1 MSVTVI
7 TRKGLE
13 LRIFVT
19 GASGFIGSA
28 VVAELLGAGHQ
39 VVGLARAEASARAV
53 AAAGAEVHR
62 GSLDDT
68 ESLRRGAESTDGTI
82 HLAFRHDYDDFDIAA
97 GSKIDQ
103 RAIESLGGALAGS
116 GRPLVVAAGIFGI
129 APGGVATE
137 DQPGPSE
144 PLRASEPTTLA
155 FTDRGVRTAVL
166 RLPPSVHGEGDH
178 GFVSH
183 LIGIARKTGVSG
195 YPGDGTNRWPSVHR
209 LDAARA
215 IRLATESA
223 PPGTIVHPIDDE
235 GIPVRTIAEVIGR
248 HLGVPVKS
256 IPAEDV
262 FDHFGWIGPL
272 FALDAAATSL
282 RTREL
287 LGWQPT
293 HSGLLE
299 DLEAGHYFK
308 EG

>member
-1 MSVTVI
+1 M
-7 TRKGLE
+7 
-13 LRIFVT
+13 RIFVT

-39 VVGLARAEASARAV
+39 VVGLARSEASARAI
-53 AAAGAEVHR
+53 AEAGAEVHR
-62 GSLDDT
+62 GSLEDT
-68 ESLRRGAESTDGTI
+68 NSLRQGAESTDGTI
-82 HLAFRHDYDDFDIAA
+82 HLAFRHDFEDFDIAA
-97 GSKIDQ
+97 GSKFDR
-103 RAIESLGGALAGS
+103 RAIEALGDALAGS
-116 GRPLVVAAGIFGI
+116 DRPLVVAAGIFGI
-129 APGGVATE
+129 APPGAVATE
-137 DQPGPSE
+137 DQPAPNES
-144 PLRASEPTTLA
+144 LRASEPATLA

-178 GFVSH
+178 GFVPH

-223 PPGTIVHPIDDE
+223 PPGTIVHPMDDE

-248 HLGVPVKS
+248 HLGLPVKS
-256 IPAEDV
+256 IPTEDV
-262 FDHFGWIGPL
+262 FGHFGWIGPL

-293 HSGLLE
+293 HGGLLD

-308 EG
+308 EA